1 MRAGL
6 REGILQLRGNLQQL
20 TRNLLLFVNRSV
32 ESSRSFGLLTL
43 SGGRATE
50 LNIERRKI
58 ATIMDEI
65 KHFTTE
71 TRGAFVEIKL
81 LALKV
86 IKGGVLAPRPTPQYL
101 FFSPAMKQCVRILYA
116 LTLMR
121 V

>member
-32 ESSRSFGLLTL
+32 ESSRSFGLLTV

-58 ATIMDEI
+58 ATVMDAI

-71 TRGAFVEIKL
+71 TRGAL
-81 LALKV
+81 
-86 IKGGVLAPRPTPQYL
+86 
-101 FFSPAMKQCVRILYA
+101 
-116 LTLMR
+116 
-121 V
+121 